1 MHELGLTQ
9 SILDI
14 AIEHANKNSANKL
27 LKINV
32 KAGKMVAV
40 VDDSMQ
46 FFFKY
51 LSSNTIADGAELVIE
66 HLPIRV
72 KCQECKEVGEVNE
85 FEVSTCPKCGEFAI
99 ELVSGREF
107 YVDSIEVE

>member
-14 AIEHANKNSANKL
+14 AIEHANRNKASKI

-32 KAGKMVAV
+32 RAGRMIAL
-40 VDDSMQ
+40 VDESMQ

-51 LSSNTIADGAELVIE
+51 LTGGTIAEGADLVIE
-66 HLPIRV
+66 HIPIRIYCLACGV
-72 KCQECKEVGEVNE
+72 NSEVSE
-85 FEVSTCPKCGEFAI
+85 FEIYSCPKCGGSEVEI
-99 ELVSGREF
+99 VSGREF
-107 YVDSIEVE
+107 FVDSIEVE

>member
-9 SILDI
+9 SIIDI
-14 AIEHANKNSANKL
+14 AIEHANKNNASKL

-32 KAGKMVAV
+32 KAGDMIAV

-51 LSSNTIADGAELVIE
+51 LSSNTIADGAELIIE
-66 HLPIRV
+66 HLPARV
-72 KCQECKEVGEVNE
+72 ECRECKEVSEVNG
-85 FEVSTCPKCGEFAI
+85 FEVCVCPKCGEFAA
-99 ELVSGREF
+99 EPVSGREF